1 MKYAKVV
8 LGLPVD
14 ELFDYSIPED
24 LSGGC
29 SVGCRV
35 GVSFGRRNLIG
46 YVVGVSLKTKIKKIK
61 LISRLIDVNPILD
74 SKFLQLT
81 KAVSDY
87 YCSSWGQAIESALP
101 VGVRKGLVVG
111 GVDKL
116 NLIDQNSPPRSSK
129 NCTSGVVVEGG
140 AVKTAPDGCSIGG
153 ERQTASWGRAEW
165 LKGKPEEYFTV
176 YCERID
182 LVLARNKS
190 VLILAPEIKQCVELF
205 NLIKAKYPDKRI
217 ELAYRKLKVKEELA
231 VWEKAVNGCIDI
243 LIGTRAAVFSP
254 LSNLGLIIIDRED
267 SYGYK
272 EEQAPYYQ
280 APQVGRM
287 RARLEGIPL
296 ILSSR
301 VPSLDMYYG
310 LREKKYSFIVTPP
323 LTSPTSRLG
332 QMVMLFPRKREST
345 TRDSGSPTKAFGDD
359 KNFSSRPYSFDPVS
373 RGGEIIVRN
382 GGARI
387 TLVDLKQYG
396 KKKSG
401 MLFSPVLEDKLNK
414 AISAGKKALIFVN
427 RKGYASFA
435 HCQKCGFVLSC
446 DKCSSRLIF
455 HFEEKKLVCASCG
468 LRKDLLKICPSCN
481 SQYIKYSG
489 FGIEKAVSQLN
500 LYFPQAKIVRL
511 DKEHQDIP
519 ADFQIV
525 VATEKIF
532 HSDIQVQVDMSAV
545 IDLDSALNMVDFR
558 NNEKLYRLLDE
569 LRSLTKEELI
579 IQTRIP
585 EQYQNKEFLNLEL
598 SKLFDRELKERKELE
613 LPPYTHLTHIN
624 LRGKNL
630 ERARNAALGL
640 YEKLKGQSEEFEIFE
655 PVESI
660 PSKLRGNFRF
670 HILLKAKN
678 QLKLSKFL
686 KKQLK
691 KTRYS
696 GVILTVEVDPE

>member
-140 AVKTAPDGCSIGG
+140 VVKTAPGGCSTVGERQVASRGCSTGG
-153 ERQTASWGRAEW
+153 GRQTASWGRAEW

-182 LVLARNKS
+182 VVLARNKS

-254 LSNLGLIIIDRED
+254 LPNLGLIIIDRED

-296 ILSSR
+296 ILSSQTL
-301 VPSLDMYYG
+301 SLGTYYG
-310 LREKKYSFIVTPP
+310 LKEKEYSPIGPTRED
-323 LTSPTSRLG
+323 LSR
-332 QMVMLFPRKREST
+332 
-345 TRDSGSPTKAFGDD
+345 
-359 KNFSSRPYSFDPVS
+359 
-373 RGGEIIVRN
+373 
-382 GGARI
+382 ARI